1 MLSLAFFFFPVI
13 LFHPFFPAPAC
24 RSVAGAVHRACAA
37 AAPQMG
43 REQSWGPARCGVML
57 GAGWAVPVP
66 CRAPLCREQG
76 DNKQRRAVPSSLTQA
91 FSSAWSSFCLVLKPV
106 LAAYN

>member
-1 MLSLAFFFFPVI
+1 MLAAQSLPWHNAGRTCCEQDREEMFCVSFSFFFFFPVI
-13 LFHPFFPAPAC
+13 LIHPFSPALAC
-24 RSVAGAVHRACAA
+24 RSVAGAVHGACAA

-66 CRAPLCREQG
+66 CGASLRREQG
-76 DNKQRRAVPSSLTQA
+76 DNKQ
-91 FSSAWSSFCLVLKPV
+91 
-106 LAAYN
+106 